1 MSVAET
7 KRPKL
12 KPDSIFMSIASR
24 SLSIVVP
31 LYNEEATLRTLRDRA
46 VGMAEKNGLELQ
58 IVFVDDGSKDGSW
71 SEIQKLAAEDSRVVG
86 LRFRRNFGK
95 AAALA
100 AGMEQVT
107 APVVVTMDADLQ
119 DDPDEVP
126 NLIAKLDEGYDC
138 VSGWKQKRHDPWHK
152 TMPSKV
158 FNWTVG
164 RMTGLKLHDHNCGLK
179 AYRRN
184 IFDEVKLYGEMHR
197 FIPVLAAARGFRVTE
212 LPVVHHPREHG
223 QSKYGWSRLP
233 KGFLDLMTVCLLTE
247 YRQRPLHLMGSLGLL
262 SLAVGSLVLLF
273 LTAAWCVTR
282 CFDFEAPIH
291 LHQRALFYYAVVAI
305 IVGVQLVSTGILA
318 ELIIAANRPNTVPYS
333 IAERT
338 GGTK

>member
-1 MSVAET
+1 
-7 KRPKL
+7 
-12 KPDSIFMSIASR
+12 
-24 SLSIVVP
+24 
-31 LYNEEATLRTLRDRA
+31 
-46 VGMAEKNGLELQ
+46 
-58 IVFVDDGSKDGSW
+58 
-71 SEIQKLAAEDSRVVG
+71 
-86 LRFRRNFGK
+86 
-95 AAALA
+95 
-100 AGMEQVT
+100 
-107 APVVVTMDADLQ
+107 
-119 DDPDEVP
+119 
-126 NLIAKLDEGYDC
+126 
-138 VSGWKQKRHDPWHK
+138 
-152 TMPSKV
+152 
-158 FNWTVG
+158 
-164 RMTGLKLHDHNCGLK
+164 MTGLKLHDHNCGLK

-197 FIPVLAAARGFRVTE
+197 FVPVLAAARGFRVSE

-262 SLAVGSLVLLF
+262 SLAIGSLVLMF
-273 LTAAWCVTR
+273 LTAAWGVTR
-282 CFDFEAPIH
+282 CFNFETPIH

-338 GGTK
+338 KETML